1 MGDVAKDRI
10 LRQIY
15 YDESGFGSINETY
28 KEAKKLNPNI
38 TLEYT
43 KQWMT
48 KQTNRQLKHRDSGF
62 NSYIADDTKQEYQ
75 IDLAVYERSA
85 KYNDGFKFIFC
96 CIDISSKELVGMPMK
111 TKIINDVIINGN

>member
-48 KQTNRQLKHRDSGF
+48 KQ
-62 NSYIADDTKQEYQ
+62 
-75 IDLAVYERSA
+75 
-85 KYNDGFKFIFC
+85 
-96 CIDISSKELVGMPMK
+96 
-111 TKIINDVIINGN
+111 KINN